1 MVNSSFESI
10 GKIECSSRW
19 STSSLDWAWISLI
32 EGFGTCMRTL
42 KEVKSAIQ
50 ENMEFLKS
58 SPDYKQHLDMYIEDL
73 MLITLISMRLY
84 PDFD

>member
-1 MVNSSFESI
+1 
-10 GKIECSSRW
+10 
-19 STSSLDWAWISLI
+19 
-32 EGFGTCMRTL
+32 MRTL
-42 KEVKSAIQ
+42 KEVKTAIQ